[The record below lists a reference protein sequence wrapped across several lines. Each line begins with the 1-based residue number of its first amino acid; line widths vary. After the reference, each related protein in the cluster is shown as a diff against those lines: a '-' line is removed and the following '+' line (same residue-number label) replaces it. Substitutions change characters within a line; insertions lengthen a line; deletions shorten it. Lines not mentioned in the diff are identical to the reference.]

1 MDALAPNLT
10 RRIAFHPATF
20 VAEASAPTAPE
31 PATFT
36 FRRTAYPDGRVVEET
51 RATVPV
57 VTPGQ
62 FALALLLVGTV
73 AYLASRK

>member
-10 RRIAFHPATF
+10 RRIAFHPTTF
-20 VAEASAPTAPE
+20 VVEAAPE
-31 PATFT
+31 PAMLT

-62 FALALLLVGTV
+62 FALVLLLVGTV
-73 AYLASRK
+73 AYFACRK